1 MKWSTERTG
10 DIQLQLAFTPNSP
23 HLQTNC
29 VQRYA
34 YSADRIARSGK
45 RILSFLL
52 RPRHIESDQKQEH
65 RVMRR
70 LYILRQLALAAAILS
85 SELFAVSIKTIP
97 VGTTPIYLAVN
108 QMTNRVY
115 VSNLLSHTVSVID
128 GATNTV
134 AATVPVGTDPSF
146 IDVDA
151 NTNMVYVSNINS
163 VSVIDGH
170 NNTVVTTITDVS
182 SHLALR

>member
-1 MKWSTERTG
+1 
-10 DIQLQLAFTPNSP
+10 
-23 HLQTNC
+23 
-29 VQRYA
+29 
-34 YSADRIARSGK
+34 
-45 RILSFLL
+45 
-52 RPRHIESDQKQEH
+52 
-65 RVMRR
+65 MRR

-85 SELFAVSIKTIP
+85 SELSAVSIKTIP